1 MKGRGGEEERLQKG
15 REGGRVGEGGKVTE
29 GKGRWE
35 GGRRRKKKNVERW
48 RGEGEWLFV
57 RRVERS
63 KERFRE

>member
-1 MKGRGGEEERLQKG
+1 MKGRGGR
-15 REGGRVGEGGKVTE
+15 RGKVTE